1 MKKSILFLFIA
12 AWVGVSCNNK
22 SEIDRSDPL
31 ESGREF
37 IDASL
42 KGDYVRADKYMLKD
56 SLNKD
61 YMDGLK
67 DFNKKLDKIEREN
80 YREANIIID
89 SIIQVSDSVNIIYFS
104 NSYKKEQQ
112 QLKVVKENKNWWVDF
127 KYTFNHNSEPT
138 H

>member
-1 MKKSILFLFIA
+1 MKKIFFFLFLSVCI
-12 AWVGVSCNNK
+12 GVSCNNNK
-22 SEIDRSDPL
+22 EIDRTDPL

-37 IDASL
+37 IDAAL

-56 SLNKD
+56 SLNED

-89 SIIQVSDSVNIIYFS
+89 SVIQVSDSVNIIYFA
-104 NSYKKEQQ
+104 NTYKKEQQ
-112 QLKVVKENKNWWVDF
+112 QLKLVRENKDWWVDF
-127 KYTFNHNSEPT
+127 KYTFNHNSEK
-138 H
+138 